1 MKKNKVFF
9 IVACILTI
17 VFSSIATF
25 AVSQGK
31 NLSYELSSYGKEQL
45 EEDTV
50 LLAYSLAQE
59 MDPDYKAITFDTN
72 TIDSEDQKMIES
84 ALDTLLDHNGLQH
97 LIDDSNFHYK
107 ATFEKI
113 TEENK
118 SSAKLHTLYNPD
130 LELLIKN
137 YLGWNYG
144 SEIGYSVNPLPKAFK
159 FEYGFNNPII
169 NDNGYIAHYIDYDYF
184 FMPYMLITCGLSLA
198 IIGLLVLLF
207 PYKDEKEAPIFR
219 KIITLKFEPFAVFN
233 AILISL
239 LIMGVGFCSLYS
251 LSNTSDLI
259 NMGIKESIFYP
270 VIYTLIFALW
280 GLIFGS
286 YFLVLTYIKH
296 IFCDGFGRFIH
307 QDTWLFGI
315 IHWMQ
320 SSIEKLS
327 QLDLGNHNKK
337 KYILAFGIFLFLLMI
352 LFALGEF
359 GFIITAIL
367 LIYLFIK
374 FLRFY
379 DEIKRDYKKTLNATR
394 QIANGNFDDVL
405 PFPAGPFQSIYNELL
420 KVKSG
425 FEIALKKE
433 IQSQNMKTELIS
445 NVSHDLK
452 TPLTGIKTYVE
463 LLADCE
469 DINDIKK
476 YSKKIEGYTNRL
488 DQLVID
494 LFDVSKANSGNIEL
508 HKQSIDLVSLIQQV
522 QAEHMDEWEKK
533 DLKAVYKLPKKAMI
547 NLDPNKTVRIFE
559 NLIGNITKYALNGT
573 RVFID
578 IKEDDK
584 KILIMCRN
592 VSQQQLDFD
601 PEEITER
608 FVRGDKSRHEI
619 GSGLGLAIVK
629 SFTEI
634 QDGTFKIE
642 IDGDL
647 FKAIVEFYK

>member
-17 VFSSIATF
+17 VFSSVATF
-25 AVSQGK
+25 AISQGK
-31 NLSYELSSYGKEQL
+31 NLPYDINNYARSQL
-45 EEDTV
+45 EEDTI

-59 MDPDYKAITFDTN
+59 MDPNYEIISFDKN
-72 TIDSEDQKMIES
+72 VISSEDEEIVRS
-84 ALDTLLDHNGLQH
+84 ALNSLLNSSQR

-107 ATFEKI
+107 ATFKK
-113 TEENK
+113 TVDENK
-118 SSAKLHTLYNPD
+118 GAAKLHSLHDTN

-144 SEIGYSVNPLPKAFK
+144 SEIGYSINPLPKDFK
-159 FEYGFNNPII
+159 FEYGI
-169 NDNGYIAHYIDYDYF
+169 NDPVINDGGYIAHYIDYESFIIPYILIGYF
-184 FMPYMLITCGLSLA
+184 VPLA
-198 IIGLLVLLF
+198 IICLFVVLF
-207 PYKDEKEAPIFR
+207 PYKEEKDAPLFR
-219 KIITLKFEPFAVFN
+219 KVLMWKFEPFVAFN
-233 AILISL
+233 VVLISL
-239 LIMGVGFCSLYS
+239 LIMGIGLSSLYS
-251 LSNTSDLI
+251 LQSNPNILNI
-259 NMGIKESIFYP
+259 GIKANVVYSM
-270 VIYTLIFALW
+270 IYTIIFTLW
-280 GLIFGS
+280 CMVFGS
-286 YFLVLTYIKH
+286 YFLILTYIKH
-296 IFCDGFGRFIH
+296 IFCDGFRHFIH
-307 QDTWLFGI
+307 EDTWLFQILNWIRSHVNG
-315 IHWMQ
+315 
-320 SSIEKLS
+320 LA

-337 KYILAFGIFLFLLMI
+337 KYVFAFVMFLFVLML
-352 LFALGEF
+352 LFALGGL
-359 GFIITAIL
+359 GFIIAVPL
-367 LIYLFIK
+367 FVYLFIK
-374 FLRFY
+374 FLHFY
-379 DEIKRDYKKTLNATR
+379 NEIQRDYKKTLDATQ
-394 QIANGNFDDVL
+394 QIAIGNFDDVL
-405 PFPAGPFQSIYNELL
+405 PFPVGPFQSIYNELL

-463 LLADCE
+463 LLEDCE
-469 DINDIKK
+469 DIDDIKK

-508 HKQSIDLVSLIQQV
+508 NKQSIDLVSLIQQV
-522 QAEHMDEWEKK
+522 QAEHIEEWEKK
-533 DLKAVYKLPKKAMI
+533 GLKVVYKIPEKATI
-547 NLDPNKTVRIFE
+547 DLDPNKTVRIFE

-578 IKEDDK
+578 IKEDNK
-584 KILIMCRN
+584 KISIIYRN

-619 GSGLGLAIVK
+619 GNGLGLAIVK
-629 SFTEI
+629 NFTEI
-634 QDGTFKIE
+634 QGGNFKIE